1 MVVDMEHFDFRRAL
15 RAVSDPKRREIL
27 QLLKQKGCC
36 SIAKPLGLCACDI
49 EQRLPLSQPTISHH
63 MNVLTKAGLVEREK
77 HGQWAWYRRN
87 EKTLRQF
94 REAMESEI

>member
-1 MVVDMEHFDFRRAL
+1 MAQFDFRRAL
-15 RAVSDPKRREIL
+15 GAVAEPKRREIL

-63 MNVLTKAGLVEREK
+63 MNVLTRAGLVEREK
-77 HGQWAWYRRN
+77 HGQWVWYRRN
-87 EKTLRQF
+87 EKFLKQF
-94 REAMESEI
+94 REAMGSEL